1 MFEHFGIKDIFCG
14 LWKFKYWILLSTAVL
29 GIIGGVVFSSDIV
42 EEDHEEYYYSQTWY
56 FNRGEMQ
63 QNEEKQKEDYVQTI
77 NGLID
82 GDVSRQF
89 IKEKVMESYTE
100 EDVLKILNKEG
111 NPDGL
116 TWGILTHSVNHF
128 VVDGGNAISLALK
141 VPDEELGQVLTDAY
155 DSLVKYLGSQ
165 MKNSDEL
172 EIVNMGQA
180 EEIYNVI
187 TTGVGPGKA
196 LVLGAMLGFILSC
209 IVVFFICLWVPTI
222 NRKSDFDEYGLIVL
236 GEIKEV

>member
-29 GIIGGVVFSSDIV
+29 GIIGGFVFSSDIV
-42 EEDHEEYYYSQTWY
+42 KEGHEEYYYSQTWY
-56 FNRGEMQ
+56 FNQEEIQ
-63 QNEEKQKEDYVQTI
+63 QKEEKQKEDYVQTI

-100 EDVLKILNKEG
+100 EEVLKILNKEG

-141 VPDEELGQVLTDAY
+141 VPDEELG
-155 DSLVKYLGSQ
+155 
-165 MKNSDEL
+165 
-172 EIVNMGQA
+172 IVNMGQA
-180 EEIYNVI
+180 KEIYNVI
-187 TTGVGPGKA
+187 TTGVGTGKA
-196 LVLGAMLGFILSC
+196 FVLGAILGFILSC

>member
-14 LWKFKYWILLSTAVL
+14 LWKFKYWILLSTALL
-29 GIIGGVVFSSDIV
+29 GIVGAFVFSSDIV
-42 EEDHEEYYYSQTWY
+42 DEGHEEYYYSQTWY
-56 FNRGEMQ
+56 FNNQEVQ
-63 QNEEKQKEDYVQTI
+63 QSEEKQEEDYVQTI

-100 EDVLKILNKEG
+100 EEVLKILNKEG

-141 VPDEELGQVLTDAY
+141 VPDEELGQVLADAY

-165 MKNSDEL
+165 MKNGDEL

-180 EEIYNVI
+180 EEIYNVLE
-187 TTGVGPGKA
+187 TGVGTGKA
-196 LVLGAMLGFILSC
+196 AVLGAMLGFILSC
-209 IVVFFICLWVPTI
+209 IVVFFICLWIPTI